1 VVNWTTNV
9 RKRNLK
15 ATVEKG
21 KKPHH
26 FLDFLF
32 LADNRFKLTIAPA
45 PVSSGKGRSKSRN
58 ELAKKGS
65 AIRKPVRAHHKLA
78 STKSYDSEQSI
89 ASASTALSTM
99 TVKASNAKSAFPFP
113 FDPFNV
119 GAFETP
125 RGGGG
130 EQPKIEPV
138 PFNYFATQIP
148 PFHPGLAAP
157 RVTPPRYYPFPLI
170 YPSLEAG
177 MCMEPPHPEIPTN
190 HHWPTLQEASFDDDA
205 LLYNVTKNGLVT
217 TPTRRASED
226 DLSIDLDD
234 SQLLAQLSDVFKE
247 REYDDIMDVEANND
261 IDDASLS
268 TTDLDV
274 LIDASL
280 SAADLDV
287 LMEGVD
293 KDDLM
298 DSDDIELFGEGLVDD
313 FHIEI

>member
-32 LADNRFKLTIAPA
+32 LADNRFKIVVAPA
-45 PVSSGKGRSKSRN
+45 PGSAGKVRSKSRN
-58 ELAKKGS
+58 ALAKKGS
-65 AIRKPVRAHHKLA
+65 AIRKPPRAHHKLA
-78 STKSYDSEQSI
+78 PTKSYDSEQSV

-99 TVKASNAKSAFPFP
+99 TVKASNLKSAFNFH
-113 FDPFNV
+113 FDPFNM

-125 RGGGG
+125 RGVGG
-130 EQPKIEPV
+130 EQPNIEPV

-148 PFHPGLAAP
+148 PFHPAMAAP
-157 RVTPPRYYPFPLI
+157 RVTPPRYYPFLPI
-170 YPSLEAG
+170 YPGLEAG
-177 MCMEPPHPEIPTN
+177 MEPPHPQIPTN
-190 HHWPTLQEASFDDDA
+190 HNWSTLLEVHSDDDA

-226 DLSIDLDD
+226 DLTIDLDD
-234 SQLLAQLSDVFKE
+234 TQLMAQLSDVFKE
-247 REYDDIMDVEANND
+247 REYDDIMEVEANND
-261 IDDASLS
+261 FD
-268 TTDLDV
+268 
-274 LIDASL
+274 DASL

-287 LMEGVD
+287 LMAGVD

-298 DSDDIELFGEGLVDD
+298 DSDDIELFGEGLVDEIDD